1 MPDPARGRAPS
12 RQVGLEPARSAA
24 DVPDAGAE
32 ARGTDRLA
40 EWAQNRPLGG
50 HPVQGVSQPAG
61 VEFGED
67 VMRGPQLVGLRVHG
81 RTIRGLWP
89 PVVTTREPGAGRSQ
103 ANQASCW
110 DRY

>member
-1 MPDPARGRAPS
+1 
-12 RQVGLEPARSAA
+12 VGLEPARSAA

-40 EWAQNRPLGG
+40 EQVQYRPLGG

-67 VMRGPQLVGLRVHG
+67 VTRAALSSSVFASMAEPFVAFG
-81 RTIRGLWP
+81 RL
-89 PVVTTREPGAGRSQ
+89 
-103 ANQASCW
+103 
-110 DRY
+110 